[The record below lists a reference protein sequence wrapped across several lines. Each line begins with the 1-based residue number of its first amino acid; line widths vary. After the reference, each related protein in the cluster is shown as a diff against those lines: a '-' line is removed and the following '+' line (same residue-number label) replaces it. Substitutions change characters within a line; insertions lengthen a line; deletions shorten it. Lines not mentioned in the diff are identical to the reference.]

1 MAPKRRT
8 GSKGATAGADDA
20 ALPAL
25 IPDPVALFLFFGSSA
40 LCIEMWLAPVQDQ
53 VIRHAIKLQVASVG
67 WASRSSVLRV
77 SLQ

>member
-25 IPDPVALFLFFGSSA
+25 IPDPVALFHSFFEVLLDVSRCG
-40 LCIEMWLAPVQDQ
+40 WLQSK
-53 VIRHAIKLQVASVG
+53 IR
-67 WASRSSVLRV
+67 
-77 SLQ
+77 